1 MATDLDYDRLRQDI
15 GADSESLSDNDA
27 AAIFVEAGEE
37 YSTTVTIKAATR
49 VIALTR
55 LRAQAAKL
63 NDYTQD
69 TTTEKMSQ
77 VFDHLG
83 NLLEEWQGKLSD
95 AIKSDAKARSGGAA
109 RFGGKRTIPSRVQE
123 WPGER
128 VEL

>member
-37 YSTTVTIKAATR
+37 YSTTATIKAATR

-83 NLLEEWQGKLSD
+83 KLLEEWQGKLD
-95 AIKSDAKARSGGAA
+95 AALAAAAKASSGGAA
-109 RFGGKRTIPSRVQE
+109 RFGGKRIIPSRVRE

-128 VEL
+128 VER